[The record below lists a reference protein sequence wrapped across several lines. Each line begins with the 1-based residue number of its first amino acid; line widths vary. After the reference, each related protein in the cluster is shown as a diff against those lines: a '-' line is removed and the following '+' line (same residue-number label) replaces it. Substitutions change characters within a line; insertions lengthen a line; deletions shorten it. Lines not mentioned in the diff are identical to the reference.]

1 MSSPTADEIDVWE
14 RVSKQVGSLEA
25 AKGKTIDELFE
36 SLKKATISAEDIDNQ
51 ILRVDALIKQD
62 SARARRLLQL
72 DEGLL
77 GHLKGRE
84 KAILDFFDKYAE
96 QIKAMLQNKYDL
108 LLGSSK

>member
-1 MSSPTADEIDVWE
+1 M
-14 RVSKQVGSLEA
+14 GSLEA
-25 AKGKTIDELFE
+25 AKGKTIEDLLK

-62 SARARRLLQL
+62 TARGAMRLLQL

-77 GHLKGRE
+77 RHLKGRE
-84 KAILDFFDKYAE
+84 KAILAFFDKYAE
-96 QIKAMLQNKYDL
+96 QIKAMLQNTYGL